1 MLLYYN
7 GSTILKSIQ
16 LALKEDL
23 KSITI
28 KKGFS
33 AVESP
38 VVSIVHPDYWEKMSK
53 PERQKL
59 FSQKNI
65 VVKYSL
71 WPKGKATQ
79 GIKDPFNLEPSYDQG
94 IEDFVDMYELR
105 QCQGKLYFSTCH
117 LLT

>member
-1 MLLYYN
+1 
-7 GSTILKSIQ
+7 
-16 LALKEDL
+16 
-23 KSITI
+23 
-28 KKGFS
+28 
-33 AVESP
+33 
-38 VVSIVHPDYWEKMSK
+38 MSK

-79 GIKDPFNLEPSYDQG
+79 GIKDPFNLEPSYEQG